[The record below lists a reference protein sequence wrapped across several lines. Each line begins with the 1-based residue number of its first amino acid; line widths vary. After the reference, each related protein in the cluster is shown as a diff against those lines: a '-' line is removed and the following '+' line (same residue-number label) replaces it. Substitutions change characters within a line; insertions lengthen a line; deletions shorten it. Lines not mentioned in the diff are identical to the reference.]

1 MGFHRGKTF
10 LAPANLFKVGVSLY
24 FPNMQGY
31 TLASPSTY
39 SDTTSV
45 LAGKTSI
52 VSVSSGKWAE
62 DQTLTFLGEKQNP
75 ELAKLVEELRRDG
88 LQRVWINIE
97 EDWLKAGLVKLFVRS
112 VKKRL
117 KTEDWGRYFVV
128 TRGISDGV
136 KMSIGMTNSKVGHV
150 YLVDGNCKIR
160 WAGNG
165 DAVEGEREGLVA
177 VVKKLTEQ
185 MKMVGEGEKM
195 GKVLKG
201 MGSSKSH

>member
-1 MGFHRGKTF
+1 MGYHRGKTF
-10 LAPANLFKVGVSLY
+10 LAPPRLFKVGPSLY

-45 LAGKTSI
+45 LSGKTSI

-62 DQTLTFLGEKQNP
+62 DQTLTFLGEQQNP
-75 ELAKLVEELRRDG
+75 ELAQQVEKLRRDG

-97 EDWLKAGLVKLFVRS
+97 EDWLKAWLVRLFVWS
-112 VKKRL
+112 TKKRL
-117 KTEDWGRYFVV
+117 KIEDWGRYFVV
-128 TRGISDGV
+128 RKGINDGV

-150 YLVDGNCKIR
+150 YLVDANCRIR

-165 DAVEGEREGLVA
+165 DAVEGEKEGLVD
-177 VVKKLTEQ
+177 VVKRLTDY
-185 MKMVGEGEKM
+185 MKMEGEGVKM

-201 MGSSKSH
+201 MGSSKGQ

>member
-1 MGFHRGKTF
+1 MGYHRGKTF
-10 LAPANLFKVGVSLY
+10 LAPPNLFKVGVSLY

-31 TLASPSTY
+31 TPASPSTY

-45 LAGKTSI
+45 LSGKTSI
-52 VSVSSGKWAE
+52 VSVCSGKWAE
-62 DQTLTFLGEKQNP
+62 DQTLTFVGEKQNP

-97 EDWLKAGLVKLFVRS
+97 EDWLKAWVVRLTLGS

-117 KTEDWGRYFVV
+117 KREYWARYFVV
-128 TRGISDGV
+128 TKGINDGV
-136 KMSIGMTNSKVGHV
+136 KMSIGMANSKVGHV
-150 YLVDGNCKIR
+150 YLVDSSCRIR

-165 DAVEGEREGLVA
+165 DATEGEKEGLA
-177 VVKKLTEQ
+177 TMVKKLTEQ
-185 MKMVGEGEKM
+185 MKMIDEGAKM

-201 MGSSKSH
+201 MGSSKGQ